1 MEAFTGD
8 NLTPTE
14 LEVRALRIDPDN
26 RVGEA
31 ALAKTRWFDYRH
43 MHPTTATYYF
53 AHCYQKQTRS
63 FYAATVDERLAP
75 TVRAFAPQDIFM
87 SRDLTSMWHARRLCD
102 THGWPYTE
110 LLLFAQARFV
120 ARTQHQFPRPNQ
132 LYGEEIEI
140 DMKPHWAEKV
150 SRQITH
156 ASSPRFLAS
165 EFRGEV
171 AQAQHIRFLIEQVK
185 ARPAPRHRLLARLFK
200 EDRLT
205 RQLAHADFSEAELDA
220 AERYAVEFK

>member
-8 NLTPTE
+8 NLTPAE
-14 LEVRALRIDPDN
+14 LELRALRVDPAN

-31 ALAKTRWFDYRH
+31 SLAKTRWFDYRH

-53 AHCYQKQTRS
+53 AHCYQKQTRR
-63 FYAATVDERLAP
+63 FYAETIDERLAP
-75 TVRAFAPQDIFM
+75 NIRAFQPQDIFM
-87 SRDLTSMWHARRLCD
+87 SRDLTAMWHARRLCD

-140 DMKPHWAEKV
+140 DMKPHWVAKV
-150 SRQITH
+150 ARQITH
-156 ASSPRFLAS
+156 AESPRFLAS
-165 EFRGEV
+165 QFKGELV
-171 AQAQHIRFLIEQVK
+171 QAQHMRFLVEQVL

-200 EDRLT
+200 EDRLSP
-205 RQLAHADFSEAELDA
+205 QLARTFFTEAEVQA
-220 AERYAVEFK
+220 AEQYAAQFK